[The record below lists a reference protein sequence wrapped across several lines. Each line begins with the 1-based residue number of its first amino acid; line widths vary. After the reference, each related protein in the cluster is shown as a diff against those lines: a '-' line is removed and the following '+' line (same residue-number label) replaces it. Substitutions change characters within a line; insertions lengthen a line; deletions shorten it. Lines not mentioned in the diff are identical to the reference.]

1 MNSKNNKLVGIV
13 GTHGLPANY
22 SGWETLVKNLVL
34 QRKNIDYLIATPSY
48 RKIDQT
54 DEYQKMSVYIGLK
67 ASGWQSIF
75 YDLISTIVLLKK
87 CDTILILGVSG
98 CVFLPIIKLF
108 TKKDITVNTDGVE
121 HKREKWGFLASKF
134 LKISEMFAV
143 RYATRLVADNKG
155 INDYIETEYNRKVN
169 ATIAY
174 GGVDFI
180 PEKPIHLNKYNFPDK
195 SYDMAIA
202 RIVPENNIEI
212 ILNTYNKT
220 DQPLIFIGNWDSSDY
235 SINLK
240 NNKWNTNIHIM
251 AADYDENRI
260 TSLRNSCRYYIH
272 GHSAGG
278 TNPSLVEALSIG
290 CNILC
295 YDVNFNRYVL
305 EDNAKYWSTKHEL
318 KSLIESEPNFEK
330 EIIQNYYQN
339 NFDWKLIANQYESIL

>member
-1 MNSKNNKLVGIV
+1 MTNKMVGIV

-34 QRKNIDYLIATPSY
+34 HKKNIDYLIATPSS
-48 RKIDQT
+48 RKIEQNN
-54 DEYQKMSVYIGLK
+54 EYQKMSVYIPLD

-75 YDLISTIVLLKK
+75 YDFLSTITLIRK
-87 CDTILILGVSG
+87 CDSILILGVSG

-108 TKKDITVNTDGVE
+108 TNKDITVNTDGVE
-121 HKREKWGFLASKF
+121 YKREKWGFLASNF
-134 LKISEMFAV
+134 LKLSEMFAV
-143 RYATRLVADNKG
+143 KYATRLVADNKG
-155 INDYIETEYNRKVN
+155 IDEYIQTMYKRKVN

-174 GGVDFI
+174 GGVTYVTKV
-180 PEKPIHLNKYNFPDK
+180 PMHLEKYNFPDK
-195 SYDMAIA
+195 SYDLAIA

-212 ILNTYNKT
+212 ILNTYNKI
-220 DQPLIFIGNWDSSDY
+220 DQPLIFIGNWDSSVY

-240 NNKWNTNIHIM
+240 NKKWNTNIHIM
-251 AADYDENRI
+251 DADYDENRI

-305 EDNAKYWSTKHEL
+305 EDNAAYWSNKYEL
-318 KSLIESEPNFEK
+318 SSLIDSGVSFNKEK
-330 EIIQNYYQN
+330 LQNYYQN
-339 NFDWKLIANQYESIL
+339 NFDWKFIANQYESIL

>member
-305 EDNAKYWSTKHEL
+305 EDNAAYWSSKNEL
-318 KSLIESEPNFEK
+318 SSLISFELDFDK
-330 EIIQNYYQN
+330 EKMQNYYQN
-339 NFDWKLIANQYESIL
+339 NFDWKIITNKYESIL

>member
-1 MNSKNNKLVGIV
+1 MIYKKKVGIV

-22 SGWETLVKNLVL
+22 SGWETLVKNLVNYR
-34 QRKNIDYLIATPSY
+34 QNIDYLIATPSS
-48 RKIDQT
+48 RKSQQNP
-54 DEYQKMSVYIGLK
+54 EYKRKSVYIPLK

-75 YDLISTIVLLKK
+75 YDLVSTIVLLRK
-87 CDTILILGVSG
+87 CDSILILGVSG
-98 CVFLPIIKLF
+98 CIFLPLIKLF
-108 TKKDITVNTDGVE
+108 TNKDIVVNTDGVE
-121 HKREKWGFLASKF
+121 YKREKWGFLASNF

-143 RYATRLVADNKG
+143 KHATRLVADNKG

-202 RIVPENNIEI
+202 RIVPENNIET
-212 ILNTYNKT
+212 ILNAYNESEYR
-220 DQPLIFIGNWDSSDY
+220 LVFIGNWDSSEY
-235 SINLK
+235 SIQIK
-240 NNKWNTNIHIM
+240 NKKWNSNIHIM
-251 AADYDENRI
+251 HADYNENRI

-305 EDNAKYWSTKHEL
+305 EDNAAYWSSKNEL
-318 KSLIESEPNFEK
+318 SSLISCELDFNKEK
-330 EIIQNYYQN
+330 MQNYYQN
-339 NFDWKLIANQYESIL
+339 NFDWKIIANKYESIL